1 MDFFTSPQFLLY
13 ARLTVGGV
21 FLVSAISKMMDKPG
35 TEASMARYVF
45 LPRGSG
51 KFIAN
56 YFPFVELIVG
66 LLLLFGLLTRLAAI
80 AALGLFAMFTFFI
93 VYDLTHNRNVSCHCF
108 GKLSDD
114 KVTPMSVVRN
124 VFLMLLALLLVI
136 GSDGWLGIDGA
147 LASSSG
153 GLGWLTTGG
162 AANASGADAI
172 PIALLALATVGVV
185 VLGGQAVST
194 VRTTLRGIGF
204 RS

>member
-1 MDFFTSPQFLLY
+1 MDLFTSSDFLLY

-35 TEASMARYVF
+35 TEAGMARYVF

-51 KFIAN
+51 KVITN
-56 YFPFVELIVG
+56 YFPYLELVVG
-66 LLLLFGLLTRLAAI
+66 LLLLFGLLTRLAAVG
-80 AALGLFAMFTFFI
+80 AVGLFAVFTFFI
-93 VYDLTHNRNVSCHCF
+93 LYDLTHNRNVSCHCF

-124 VFLMLLALLLVI
+124 VFLMALAVLLLAAF
-136 GSDGWLGIDGA
+136 DGWLGIDGT

-153 GLGWLTTGG
+153 GTQWLVAGSPT
-162 AANASGADAI
+162 NARIEDAV
-172 PIALLALATVGVV
+172 PIALLSLATVGVV